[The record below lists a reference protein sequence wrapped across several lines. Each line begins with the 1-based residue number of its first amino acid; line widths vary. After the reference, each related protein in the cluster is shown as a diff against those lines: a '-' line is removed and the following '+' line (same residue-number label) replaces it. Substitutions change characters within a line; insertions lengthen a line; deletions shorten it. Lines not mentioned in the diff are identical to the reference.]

1 MILNKIILKNFR
13 QFYGEQEIIFSR
25 GGKNITIVLGENGT
39 GKTGIFRALIFSLF
53 GEIYIEQDNPDDDLH
68 IVNFKAIEENS
79 GKPTNAWVTIE
90 FENEN
95 KQYRLKREITA
106 IQRNNKINE
115 RENGIELYIT
125 DENGNFLPEPK
136 TDPYE
141 VNNIVYSIVD
151 DNTKD
156 FFFFDGEQIDTLAK
170 TDESVKKE
178 VKNGIVKLLKIDEV
192 KKAIDILTNL
202 SRNEKTKIT
211 KEAKNLDLTNK
222 KNESEQIEKDIE
234 ASIELTT
241 QREAEV
247 VILKE
252 KIKELES
259 QLNQSNEIND
269 LIQRKQQIDDK
280 IKLQK
285 QLVSSKKDNIR
296 KILLDNGA
304 NFLLSDYY
312 IDVNNYLDQVAADQ
326 DDLVSIIAINKTL
339 NDNKCVICGTNLI
352 ENPEHKHN
360 VELLQ
365 ENYKSDELTPLI
377 SLVQGAIADY
387 RKNEEEYKSEMKNAF
402 IEFTEIKNG
411 LEQEQRQLE
420 NINDE
425 IKDAA
430 LSETSLADL
439 QSELDEKNEEL
450 SNLLS
455 KINSEADKIERL
467 KKDKK
472 VVDKEFEKLMSQN
485 KSLRIDQQV
494 LSFIN
499 RLNDEMNIIFE
510 EYSND
515 MRVRLSNET
524 TNIFKSLISEKD
536 RDLINRININ
546 EKYEIEVIG
555 WDEVN
560 ITPDISQG
568 QRQIV
573 SLAFITALSKVATKI
588 FKSKSFPLFMDTPF
602 GRISGENRDQL
613 IQNIPTLTSQWILLL
628 TDTELTA
635 HEERVFKDTEK
646 LGNSY
651 RLNQIHVG
659 HTVIEKIAIRDSI
672 ATRGY

>member
-1 MILNKIILKNFR
+1 
-13 QFYGEQEIIFSR
+13 
-25 GGKNITIVLGENGT
+25 
-39 GKTGIFRALIFSLF
+39 
-53 GEIYIEQDNPDDDLH
+53 
-68 IVNFKAIEENS
+68 FKAIEENS

-192 KKAIDILTNL
+192 EKAIDILTNL

-326 DDLVSIIAINKTL
+326 DDLVSITAINKTL

-387 RKNEEEYKSEMKNAF
+387 RKNEEEYKSEMENAF
-402 IEFTEIKNG
+402 IEYTEIKNG

-494 LSFIN
+494 
-499 RLNDEMNIIFE
+499 
-510 EYSND
+510 
-515 MRVRLSNET
+515 
-524 TNIFKSLISEKD
+524 
-536 RDLINRININ
+536 
-546 EKYEIEVIG
+546 
-555 WDEVN
+555 
-560 ITPDISQG
+560 
-568 QRQIV
+568 
-573 SLAFITALSKVATKI
+573 
-588 FKSKSFPLFMDTPF
+588 
-602 GRISGENRDQL
+602 
-613 IQNIPTLTSQWILLL
+613 
-628 TDTELTA
+628 
-635 HEERVFKDTEK
+635 
-646 LGNSY
+646 
-651 RLNQIHVG
+651 
-659 HTVIEKIAIRDSI
+659 
-672 ATRGY
+672 